1 MSDYKNPLWYKD
13 AVFYELYVRAFKDSN
28 GDGHGDLRGLLS
40 KLDYLQALGVDCIWL
55 LPIYPS
61 PLVDDGYDV
70 ADYHNIHEHFGTL
83 DDFKA
88 LLEGVHARGMYLIVD
103 VIINH
108 TSDQHPWFIESR
120 SSRDS
125 PKRNW
130 YVWSSTEERYGDARV
145 IFVDTEDSNWAWD
158 ETTGEY
164 YWHRFYRQQPDLNYD
179 NPEVRQAMLD
189 ILDYWIEI
197 GVDGFRVDAAPYLFE
212 RENTN
217 CENLNETHAYIKQM
231 RAHLDGKW
239 PGRIML
245 AEANQWPEDVRAYFG
260 DSDEF
265 QMAFHFPIMPRL
277 FMALKQRTRQSI
289 VDIMTRT
296 PAIPSLAQWC
306 VFLRNHD
313 ELTLEMVTEAERQ
326 YMWEQY
332 APEPR
337 MRLNLGIR
345 RRLAPLLDNDM
356 RQIKLLNALLFTLP
370 GAPIIYYGDEIGMGD
385 DIWRHDRNGVRTPMQ
400 WDSSQNAGFSDA
412 EQVYEAVIDDESFG
426 FQQINVAQQQANPD
440 SLWYAI
446 RHMLLIRKQ
455 YRAFGRG
462 SFEFVLP
469 DNDGILGYWRVYH
482 DTSGTQDEESDESGG
497 QELERFLIIV
507 NLTGETQPVTLDLSA
522 RAGSC
527 PVDVLTGEAWAQIQT
542 EPYTFDLDPY
552 AYYWLRV

>member
-28 GDGHGDLRGLLS
+28 GDGQGDLRGLLS

-70 ADYHNIHEHFGTL
+70 ADYLHIHEHFGTL
-83 DDFKA
+83 DDFQA
-88 LLEGVHARGMYLIVD
+88 LLEGVHARGMYLIIDIV
-103 VIINH
+103 INH

-120 SSRDS
+120 ASKDS

-130 YVWSSTEERYGDARV
+130 YVWSDTQERYGDARI
-145 IFVDTEDSNWAWD
+145 IFIDTEDSNWALD

-179 NPEVRQAMLD
+179 NPDVQQAMLD
-189 ILDYWIEI
+189 ILDYWIEL

-217 CENLNETHAYIKQM
+217 CENLAETHAYIKRM
-231 RAHLDGKW
+231 RGHLDVKW

-265 QMAFHFPIMPRL
+265 HMAFHFPIMPRL
-277 FMALKQRTRQSI
+277 FMALKQHTRQSI

-296 PAIPSLAQWC
+296 PAIPLLAQWC

-313 ELTLEMVTEAERQ
+313 ELTLEMVTEGERQ

-370 GAPIIYYGDEIGMGD
+370 GSPIIYYGDEIGMGD
-385 DIWRHDRNGVRTPMQ
+385 DVWRHDRNGVRTPMQ

-412 EQVYEAVIDDESFG
+412 EQVY
-426 FQQINVAQQQANPD
+426 
-440 SLWYAI
+440 
-446 RHMLLIRKQ
+446 
-455 YRAFGRG
+455 
-462 SFEFVLP
+462 
-469 DNDGILGYWRVYH
+469 
-482 DTSGTQDEESDESGG
+482 
-497 QELERFLIIV
+497 
-507 NLTGETQPVTLDLSA
+507 
-522 RAGSC
+522 
-527 PVDVLTGEAWAQIQT
+527 
-542 EPYTFDLDPY
+542 
-552 AYYWLRV
+552 

>member
-1 MSDYKNPLWYKD
+1 MADNPLWYKD

-28 GDGHGDLRGLLS
+28 SDGHGDLRGLLS

-70 ADYHNIHEHFGTL
+70 ADYCNIHEHFGSL

-88 LLEGVHARGMYLIVD
+88 LIEGVHARGMYLIVD
-103 VIINH
+103 IVVNH

-120 SSRDS
+120 ASKDS
-125 PKRNW
+125 PKRDW
-130 YVWSSTEERYGDARV
+130 YVWSDTKDRYADARI
-145 IFVDTEDSNWAWD
+145 IFVDTEDSNWAFD
-158 ETTGEY
+158 ETTGQY
-164 YWHRFYRQQPDLNYD
+164 YWHRFYHQQPDLNYD
-179 NPEVRQAMLD
+179 NPEVQQVMLD
-189 ILDYWIEI
+189 ILDYWSEM

-217 CENLNETHAYIKQM
+217 CENLAETHAYVKRM
-231 RAHLDGKW
+231 RAHLDARW

-260 DSDEF
+260 DDDEF

-277 FMALKQRTRQSI
+277 FMALKQGSRQSI

-296 PAIPSLAQWC
+296 PAVPSLAQWC
-306 VFLRNHD
+306 IFLRNHD
-313 ELTLEMVTEAERQ
+313 ELTLEMVTEEERQ

-332 APEPR
+332 APEQR

-345 RRLAPLLDNDM
+345 RRLAPLLDNDL
-356 RQIKLLNALLFTLP
+356 RRIRLLNALLFTLP
-370 GAPIIYYGDEIGMGD
+370 GSPIIYYGDEIGMGD

-400 WDSSQNAGFSDA
+400 WDSSQNAGFSDGDSL
-412 EQVYEAVIDDESFG
+412 YEAVIDDG
-426 FQQINVAQQQANPD
+426 LYGYRQVNVAQQQADPG

-462 SFEFVLP
+462 TFEFALP
-469 DNDGILGYWRVYH
+469 DNEGVMAYWRVH
-482 DTSGTQDEESDESGG
+482 REPDQDDDAER
-497 QELERFLIIV
+497 ERFLIIV
-507 NLTGETQPVTLDLSA
+507 NLTGQQQQTTLDLPA
-522 RAGSC
+522 QAGVC
-527 PVDVLTGEAWAQIQT
+527 PVDVLTGEAWPEIQT
-542 EPYTFDLDPY
+542 TPYPFDLAPY
-552 AYYWLRV
+552 AYYWLRF

>member
-1 MSDYKNPLWYKD
+1 
-13 AVFYELYVRAFKDSN
+13 
-28 GDGHGDLRGLLS
+28 
-40 KLDYLQALGVDCIWL
+40 
-55 LPIYPS
+55 
-61 PLVDDGYDV
+61 
-70 ADYHNIHEHFGTL
+70 
-83 DDFKA
+83 
-88 LLEGVHARGMYLIVD
+88 
-103 VIINH
+103 
-108 TSDQHPWFIESR
+108 
-120 SSRDS
+120 
-125 PKRNW
+125 
-130 YVWSSTEERYGDARV
+130 
-145 IFVDTEDSNWAWD
+145 
-158 ETTGEY
+158 
-164 YWHRFYRQQPDLNYD
+164 
-179 NPEVRQAMLD
+179 
-189 ILDYWIEI
+189 
-197 GVDGFRVDAAPYLFE
+197 
-212 RENTN
+212 
-217 CENLNETHAYIKQM
+217 
-231 RAHLDGKW
+231 
-239 PGRIML
+239 
-245 AEANQWPEDVRAYFG
+245 
-260 DSDEF
+260 
-265 QMAFHFPIMPRL
+265 
-277 FMALKQRTRQSI
+277 
-289 VDIMTRT
+289 
-296 PAIPSLAQWC
+296 
-306 VFLRNHD
+306 
-313 ELTLEMVTEAERQ
+313 
-326 YMWEQY
+326 
-332 APEPR
+332 

-370 GAPIIYYGDEIGMGD
+370 GSPIIYYGDEIGMGD

-469 DNDGILGYWRVYH
+469 DNDGIFGYWRVYH